1 LVDNKEIGV
10 NHKNYYELLG
20 VAPHVGSGQI
30 QAAYRF
36 ARSLY
41 SGEATPTYGLLDAS
55 ERAQMLTLVEEAYAA
70 LSSPNARRDY
80 DIHLSTTGAVD
91 TVARPSP
98 PANRPSEQ
106 RRSALPAPNPVSA
119 VEPIAKPLKVPE
131 VVNGAALKV
140 LRQARNL
147 SIEQIA
153 ALSKVGSRFLR
164 ALEEDRHDALPARV
178 FARGFLIE
186 YARALRVSEAELV
199 ERYLKHW
206 PGVA

>member
-1 LVDNKEIGV
+1 
-10 NHKNYYELLG
+10 
-20 VAPHVGSGQI
+20 
-30 QAAYRF
+30 
-36 ARSLY
+36 
-41 SGEATPTYGLLDAS
+41 
-55 ERAQMLTLVEEAYAA
+55 
-70 LSSPNARRDY
+70 
-80 DIHLSTTGAVD
+80 
-91 TVARPSP
+91 
-98 PANRPSEQ
+98 
-106 RRSALPAPNPVSA
+106 
-119 VEPIAKPLKVPE
+119 